1 MGRLKTMSF
10 FWTIVL
16 IACAIFPF
24 STGFPYRSLTNYPPE
39 NQYSP
44 GPGTSAPKSSPA
56 SWSPAASPDPSWPIP
71 LTPSESSSPW
81 SQLYPPAL
89 SPAKTRPEPSTP
101 EASPSPWSQLY
112 PPPSEFSPISFSH
125 SLPPLAELA
134 PFLPP
139 LPALPYPAPSSPAPM
154 PSSVTPY
161 PYVEP
166 PPPMSSSMPPSMPY
180 PEPPSQSPILL
191 SMPPY
196 PSVEPPPPMPSSMP
210 PTMPCPEPP
219 SPIPSSMPPY
229 PSVETPPPMPS
240 SMPPTMPYPEPP
252 SPPPIPSSMP
262 PYPSVETPPPASMPP
277 TMPYPEP
284 PSPPP
289 IPSSMPPYPSVET
302 PPPASMPPTMPYP
315 EPPPQSPIPS
325 PVFPPSNGIK
335 GGYWPVWIAQ
345 DVPPSA
351 IPMTYFT
358 HLFFAFASINSST
371 YKLSITKLEDHW
383 MKNFTATLHTQ
394 TPPLKAVLSI
404 GGDGISPDTFSKMVN
419 KSENRAIFIESTVQ
433 VARKYGFDGLD
444 FSWVF
449 PATKEDMSNLALL
462 FKEWREYAE
471 NVSKYSAKPR
481 LLLSAAVY
489 FSPDFFLSDVPRSY
503 PGVAIRDNL
512 DFVNI
517 MNFDYHGSW
526 DTSAT
531 AEHALLFDNTSRIS
545 TSYGMDAWPMAGVL
559 PEKIVMGLPM
569 YGRTWK
575 LKDPE
580 EHGIGAP
587 AVGVGPG
594 TQGVMSY
601 KEIKEFNEGNDTTM
615 VYDNA
620 TVSQYSYKGTDWIG
634 YDGPSSIDDKIEYAK
649 RNELLGYFF
658 WVLGYDSDWELSLA
672 ASNAWE
678 W

>member
-1 MGRLKTMSF
+1 
-10 FWTIVL
+10 
-16 IACAIFPF
+16 
-24 STGFPYRSLTNYPPE
+24 
-39 NQYSP
+39 
-44 GPGTSAPKSSPA
+44 
-56 SWSPAASPDPSWPIP
+56 
-71 LTPSESSSPW
+71 
-81 SQLYPPAL
+81 
-89 SPAKTRPEPSTP
+89 
-101 EASPSPWSQLY
+101 
-112 PPPSEFSPISFSH
+112 
-125 SLPPLAELA
+125 
-134 PFLPP
+134 
-139 LPALPYPAPSSPAPM
+139 
-154 PSSVTPY
+154 
-161 PYVEP
+161 
-166 PPPMSSSMPPSMPY
+166 
-180 PEPPSQSPILL
+180 
-191 SMPPY
+191 
-196 PSVEPPPPMPSSMP
+196 
-210 PTMPCPEPP
+210 
-219 SPIPSSMPPY
+219 
-229 PSVETPPPMPS
+229 MPS

-252 SPPPIPSSMP
+252 SPIPYSMP
-262 PYPSVETPPPASMPP
+262 PYPSVETPPPAS
-277 TMPYPEP
+277 
-284 PSPPP
+284 
-289 IPSSMPPYPSVET
+289 I
-302 PPPASMPPTMPYP
+302 PPTMPYP

-345 DVPPSA
+345 D
-351 IPMTYFT
+351 
-358 HLFFAFASINSST
+358 
-371 YKLSITKLEDHW
+371 LSITKLEDHW

-394 TPPLKAVLSI
+394 TPPLKAFLSI
-404 GGDGISPDTFSKMVN
+404 GGDGISPDTFSK
-419 KSENRAIFIESTVQ
+419 I
-433 VARKYGFDGLD
+433 DL
-444 FSWVF
+444 SWVF

-471 NVSKYSAKPR
+471 NVSKHSAKPR

-601 KEIKEFNEGNDTTM
+601 KEIKEFNEGNDATL

-634 YDGPSSIDDKIEYAK
+634 YDGPSSIYDKIEYAK

-658 WVLGYDSDWELSLA
+658 WLLGYDSDWELSLA

-678 W
+678 